1 MKTALFAI
9 LELQDASG
17 SKAKQGVIM
26 KHQDNQYFKDLLFYA
41 CHPRLTYKLSGDV
54 LATEM
59 QKYKCDLEERSK
71 FQDIFELC
79 RFLGCKKAMDDVTL
93 KHVALFLLE
102 RDTDIEMAICFQ
114 ILTKTLRLG
123 VTHKSINKAIPG
135 LFPEW
140 NIQQAYPIEKHPLKE
155 GTWFAL
161 TQKLNGVRCTYY
173 RGQLIARSG
182 EPFEGLDHIADELSP
197 WPDLVFD
204 GELTLKDKGDLSDN
218 EAFRVA
224 TGIINS
230 DGDKSRICLTIFD
243 MLPADEFDAG
253 ESKKNYRDRR
263 EQMYVMWDL
272 FDERNFENVRILPD
286 LYMGYQQKHIDEL
299 LEQMVAED
307 KEGLMVN
314 LDVPYKCKRHS
325 GILKVKRFYT
335 MDLPIVRIEEGS
347 GKYAGTTGALIVD
360 YGGNEV
366 GVGTGLTDEQRRF
379 FWEFKDTYI
388 GVLIEVKYKEISYD
402 KKTGAE
408 SLQFPVFVR
417 LRHDKDDV
425 SYG

>member
-1 MKTALFAI
+1 MQEAI
-9 LELQDASG
+9 KLIQQLQSAKG
-17 SKAKQGVIM
+17 AKEKAKILSEN
-26 KHQDNQYFKDLLFYA
+26 KDNETFKRMLYYT
-41 CHPRLTYKLSGDV
+41 CHPRLTYKISE
-54 LATEM
+54 ATLVKAVAAAE
-59 QKYKCDLEERSK
+59 YNPESRSAFK
-71 FQDIFELC
+71 DIFDVCET
-79 RFLGCKKAMDDVTL
+79 LGKKKAVDDATL
-93 KHVALFLLE
+93 NEVVAFL
-102 RDTDIEMAICFQ
+102 DTVSEQEMLVYGRI
-114 ILTKTLRLG
+114 ISGTLRLG
-123 VTHKSINKAIPG
+123 VTHKSINKSIPG

-140 NIQQAYPIEKHPLKE
+140 NVQQAYPIDKYPLKD

-182 EPFEGLDHIADELSP
+182 EPFEGLEHISDELSH

-230 DGDKSRICLTIFD
+230 DGDKSRICFTIFD
-243 MLPADEFDAG
+243 MLPAKEFDTG
-253 ESKKNYRDRR
+253 ESLKTYFDRR
-263 EQMYVMWDL
+263 EGLHGLQIS
-272 FDERNFENVRILPD
+272 FDNCGVKNSSILPV
-286 LYMGYQQKHIDEL
+286 LYHGRDQSQIDEYL
-299 LEQMVAED
+299 DQVVAED

-314 LDVPYKCKRHS
+314 LSTTYKCKRHS

-335 MDLPIVRIEEGS
+335 MDLPIIRVEEGS
-347 GKYAGTTGALIVD
+347 GKYTGTTGAIIVD
-360 YGGNEV
+360 YKGNEV
-366 GVGTGLTDEQRRF
+366 GVGTGLTDEQREW
-379 FWEFKDTYI
+379 FWSNRDKVV
-388 GVLIEVKYKEISYD
+388 GQLAEVKYKEISSD

-417 LRHDKDDV
+417 LRTDKNEV

>member
-1 MKTALFAI
+1 MKQALAAI
-9 LELQDASG
+9 HELQEARG
-17 SKAKQGVIM
+17 SKEKQAVLQ
-26 KHQDNQYFKDLLFYA
+26 KHKDNEEFKRLLYYA
-41 CHPRLTYKLSGDV
+41 CHPRLTYKISGAV

-59 QKYKCDLEERSK
+59 SKCWGDFKSESTFK
-71 FQDIFELC
+71 SIFEVCESLAG
-79 RFLGCKKAMDDVTL
+79 RKAVDDATL
-93 KHVALFLLE
+93 RDVALFMLNC
-102 RDTDIEMAICFQ
+102 DTATEVQVYAQ
-114 ILTKTLRLG
+114 IIPKTLRLG
-123 VTHKSINKAIPG
+123 VTYKSINKAIPG

-140 NIQQAYPIEKHPLKE
+140 NVQQSYPIDKYPLKE

-182 EPFEGLDHIADELSP
+182 EPFVGLDHIADELSR

-204 GELTLKDKGDLSDN
+204 GELTLKDKGGLSDN
-218 EAFRVA
+218 EAFRTA

-230 DGDKSRICLTIFD
+230 DDGDKSRICFTIFD

-253 ESKKNYRDRR
+253 ESVECYIDRR
-263 EQMYVMWDL
+263 ARLGGVATVLKTSEHVSVLPVLYVGVDQ
-272 FDERNFENVRILPD
+272 RA
-286 LYMGYQQKHIDEL
+286 IDKL
-299 LEQMVAED
+299 LDRMVAED

-314 LDVPYKCKRHS
+314 LDVPYRCKRHS

-335 MDLPIVRIEEGS
+335 MDLPIIRIEEGS
-347 GKYAGTTGALIVD
+347 GKYAGTTGALVVD
-360 YGGNEV
+360 YKGNEV

-388 GVLIEVKYKEISYD
+388 GVLAEVKYKEISYD

-408 SLQFPVFVR
+408 SLQFPVFVQ
-417 LRHDKDDV
+417 LREDKDQV

>member
-1 MKTALFAI
+1 MKTALLAI
-9 LELQDASG
+9 VELQNAKG
-17 SKAKQGVIM
+17 SKAKHAVLLRYR
-26 KHQDNQYFKDLLFYA
+26 DNAIFNSLLYYT
-41 CHPRLTYKLSGDV
+41 CHPRLTYKLSEDV
-54 LATEM
+54 LAAAM
-59 QKYKCDLEERSK
+59 QANKDNLAERSK
-71 FQDIFELC
+71 FHDIFDLC
-79 RFLGCKKAMDDVTL
+79 YMLSNKKAMDDVTL
-93 KHVALFLLE
+93 RHVALFLLE
-102 RDTDIEMAICFQ
+102 RDTATEMAIYFQ

-140 NIQQAYPIEKHPLKE
+140 NIQQAYPVEKHPLKE
-155 GTWFAL
+155 GAWFAL

-182 EPFEGLDHIADELSP
+182 EPFEGLDHIADELSH

-230 DGDKSRICLTIFD
+230 DGDKSRICFTIFD
-243 MLPADEFDAG
+243 YLSVDEFDAG
-253 ESKKNYRDRR
+253 ESMFDYGARRFSLDR
-263 EQMYVMWDL
+263 L
-272 FDERNFENVRILPD
+272 NINTENVRILPL
-286 LYMGYQQKHIDEL
+286 LYSGYDTSKIDEL
-299 LEQMVAED
+299 LEQMVEED
-307 KEGLMVN
+307 KEGLMIN

-335 MDLPIVRIEEGS
+335 MDLPIIRVEEGT
-347 GKYAGTTGALIVD
+347 GKYAGLMGNLVVD
-360 YGGNEV
+360 YKGNDV
-366 GVGTGLTDEQRRF
+366 GVGTGFCDGERELFWRNREQV
-379 FWEFKDTYI
+379 I
-388 GVLIEVKYKEISYD
+388 GMLVEVKYKEISTN

-408 SLQFPVFVR
+408 SLQFPVYVQ
-417 LRHDKDDV
+417 LRPDKDDV